1 MSTLA
6 NYNQP
11 VAITTRYGIT
21 PAELRATADTP
32 LLLVPECSTEQ
43 VHKMLDVDLRIV
55 PDAGNDS
62 PSDAGDLRVI
72 YGAAPW
78 TEELS
83 AAEVPRQSEVLDL
96 SEAPTEG
103 KYVYAGGRDNDLD
116 SRENLP
122 AYFGAPLTIQVDGQS
137 PRIYQNPVDAGAV
150 DVETAGTGYT
160 GATGNA
166 TFTGTDGRVSAIS
179 VTYTDDDGA
188 VDAITI
194 DADQYCWPEHAGET
208 FTLADDGDG
217 EATFILPENAVL
229 PWNEGDYSFTVNVGV
244 TYITTSPAAD
254 ADGRI

>member
-43 VHKMLDVDLRIV
+43 VHQILRAEYWI
-55 PDAGNDS
+55 PADENNDAPNGGRINV
-62 PSDAGDLRVI
+62 R

-78 TEELS
+78 VESLGE
-83 AAEVPRQSEVLDL
+83 AEVPR
-96 SEAPTEG
+96 
-103 KYVYAGGRDNDLD
+103 AGATLQMEEPSAAGEYQLADGITSKD
-116 SRENLP
+116 NLP
-122 AYFGAPLTIQVDGQS
+122 AYFGAPLTIQVDGEEG
-137 PRIYQNPVDAGAV
+137 PPLIYLNPVDAGAV
-150 DVETAGTGYT
+150 DVETAGTGYSAGSADGIFT
-160 GATGNA
+160 GA
-166 TFTGTDGRVSAIS
+166 DGRVSTITCTIT
-179 VTYTDDDGA
+179 VDDGE
-188 VDAITI
+188 VDSITI

-208 FTLADDGDG
+208 FALDGG
-217 EATFILPENAVL
+217 NATFVLPENAVL
-229 PWNEGDYSFTVNVGV
+229 PWNEDDYSFTVNVGV

>member
-43 VHKMLDVDLRIV
+43 VHQILRAEYWI
-55 PDAGNDS
+55 PADADNDAPNGGNIT
-62 PSDAGDLRVI
+62 VK

-78 TEELS
+78 VEPLNF
-83 AAEVPRQSEVLDL
+83 ANVPRTNVSLEMEEPSTGGEYAL
-96 SEAPTEG
+96 SVETADPT
-103 KYVYAGGRDNDLD
+103 
-116 SRENLP
+116 NLP
-122 AYFGAPLTIQVDGQS
+122 AYFGAPLTIQVDGS
-137 PRIYQNPVDAGAV
+137 STIIYQNRVDAGAV

-166 TFTGTDGRVSAIS
+166 TFTGTDGRVSTIS

-188 VDAITI
+188 VDSITL
-194 DADQYCWPEHAGET
+194 DAGQFCWPEHAGET

-217 EATFILPENAVL
+217 EATFVLPEEAVL
-229 PWNEGDYSFTVNVGV
+229 PWNEGDYSFTVNVSV
-244 TYITTSPAAD
+244 SYITTSPAAD
-254 ADGRI
+254 ADGRV

>member
-32 LLLVPECSTEQ
+32 LLLVPECSPEQ
-43 VHKMLDVDLRIV
+43 VHQILRAEYWI
-55 PDAGNDS
+55 PADADNDAPNGGNIT
-62 PSDAGDLRVI
+62 VK

-78 TEELS
+78 VEALND
-83 AAEVPRQSEVLDL
+83 ANVPRAGATMSIEEPSTAGEYVQATAL
-96 SEAPTEG
+96 EAST
-103 KYVYAGGRDNDLD
+103 
-116 SRENLP
+116 NLP
-122 AYFGAPLTIQVDGQS
+122 AYFGAPLTIQVDGSS

-160 GATGNA
+160 GSSGSA
-166 TFTGTDGRVSAIS
+166 TFTGTDGRVSTVG

-194 DADQYCWPEHAGET
+194 DAEQFVWPEHAGET

-217 EATFILPENAVL
+217 EATFVLPEEAVL
-229 PWNEGDYSFTVNVGV
+229 PWDADAYSFTVNVSV
-244 TYITTSPAAD
+244 SYITTSPAAD
-254 ADGRI
+254 ADGRV